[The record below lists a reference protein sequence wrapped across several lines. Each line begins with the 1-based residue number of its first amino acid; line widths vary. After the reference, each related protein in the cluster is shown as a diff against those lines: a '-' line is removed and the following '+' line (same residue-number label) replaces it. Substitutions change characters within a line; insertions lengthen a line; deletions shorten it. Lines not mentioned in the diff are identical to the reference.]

1 MKKTRIIAMLLA
13 VLIVFAAVSCKEEPV
28 HEHSFTKEIAEEKY
42 LATPATEDAA
52 ATYYKSCECGEKGEE
67 TFSYGEPLE
76 HTHKWSTEWVSDENK
91 HWHECEC
98 GEKKD
103 VAEHDFKVAE
113 TAATCTTEGVKTYT
127 CKVCDETKSEK
138 LPPLGHSID
147 ETGKCTRCDATGL
160 KAAKVGETEYTTL
173 KEAIDAAESGATIT
187 LLCDA
192 SGDGIGLYKN
202 PKNGQTATKNITID
216 FNNHT
221 YTIDGDLQG
230 STGTV
235 TQAFHLEKDCT
246 VILKNGKLTS
256 KKAKMLIQNYCNL
269 TLDGMVLDFV
279 ESGFGYALSNNC
291 GEVQIKDTTIKVAE
305 GKIAF
310 DSCKFASYSIP
321 TVTISGASE
330 IDGKIELSGGK
341 LVCPEVF
348 KDKISY
354 YSDFEEKYKE
364 AVESGVLTIEP
375 LS

>member
-1 MKKTRIIAMLLA
+1 MLLA
-13 VLIVFAAVSCKEEPV
+13 ILMVFVAVSCEEEPTV
-28 HEHSFTKEIAEEKY
+28 HNHVYGKEW
-42 LATPATEDAA
+42 
-52 ATYYKSCECGEKGEE
+52 KSDD
-67 TFSYGEPLE
+67 TS
-76 HTHKWSTEWVSDENK
+76 

-103 VAEHDFKVAE
+103 ISKHEFKVDE
-113 TAATCTTEGVKTYT
+113 TAATCTKEGVKTYT
-127 CKVCDETKSEK
+127 CEVCGETKTET

-147 ETGKCTRCDATGL
+147 GTGRCTRCDATGL

-173 KEAIDAAESGATIT
+173 KEAIDAAESGATVT

-221 YTIDGDLQG
+221 YTIDGDFQG

-269 TLDGMVLDFV
+269 TLDGMVLDFA

-305 GKIAF
+305 GKITF
-310 DSCKFASYSIP
+310 DSCKFGSYSIP

-341 LVCPEVF
+341 LVCPETL
-348 KDKISY
+348 KSKISY
-354 YSDFEEKYKE
+354 YAGFESKYDTTI
-364 AVESGVLTIEP
+364 ESGILTAEP